1 MLSGRLAGISVNPF
15 PRQSTMLLLHEQAEG
30 QERELALQAGA
41 SEWGPVE
48 PEHNGQLMSVLGDSW
63 RRASCSTS

>member
-1 MLSGRLAGISVNPF
+1 
-15 PRQSTMLLLHEQAEG
+15 MLLLHEQAEG

-48 PEHNGQLMSVLGDSW
+48 PERNGQLTPVLGDP
-63 RRASCSTS
+63 

>member
-1 MLSGRLAGISVNPF
+1 
-15 PRQSTMLLLHEQAEG
+15 MLLLHEQAEG

-48 PEHNGQLMSVLGDSW
+48 SEHNSQLMSMVGDSW
-63 RRASCSTS
+63 GRAS